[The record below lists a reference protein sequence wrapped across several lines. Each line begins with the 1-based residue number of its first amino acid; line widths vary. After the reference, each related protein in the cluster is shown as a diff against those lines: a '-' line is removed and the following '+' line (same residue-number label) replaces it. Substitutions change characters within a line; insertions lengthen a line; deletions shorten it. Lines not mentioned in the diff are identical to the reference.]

1 MTRTIGYVGL
11 GNIGGAMAVR
21 LAGHDHHLVVYD
33 LVKERMDRLSNY
45 GAEAAQSPADV
56 ASRTEIVYLSLPTPE
71 SVREVCLGAKGL
83 IEGSK
88 IRVCF
93 DLSTTG
99 RDMAREVAAAL
110 KERDIDYLDAPVSG
124 GVPGAEKGTL
134 AVMVSGP
141 EAAFRE
147 AEQTLRTIG
156 HNTFYIGTE
165 AGLGH
170 MMKLINNV
178 LSASAMVISME
189 ALACGVKAGLD
200 ADTMLAVINA
210 SSGRNTATTDKF
222 PKAILPRTFDYGF
235 NTELMY
241 KDLKLLMQHADN
253 LHVPMFL
260 GRQVT
265 SMWAF
270 AMSQGEGPKDYTN
283 LMKHIERWA
292 GVEVR
297 GKAAKG

>member
-1 MTRTIGYVGL
+1 MARTIGYIGL

-21 LAGHDHHLVVYD
+21 LAGRDHHLVIYD
-33 LVKERMDRLSNY
+33 LVKERMERLSNY
-45 GAEAAQSPADV
+45 GAEAAQSPVDV
-56 ASRTEIVYLSLPTPE
+56 ASRTEIVYLSLPTPK

-88 IRVCF
+88 IRICI

-99 RDMAREVAAAL
+99 RDMAVEVAAAL
-110 KERDIDYLDAPVSG
+110 KERGIIYLDAPVSG

-141 EAAFRE
+141 ESAFRE
-147 AEQTLRTIG
+147 AEETLRTIG
-156 HNTFYIGTE
+156 QNTFYMGAE

-178 LSASAMVISME
+178 LSASAMVMSME
-189 ALACGVKAGLD
+189 AMACGVKAGLD

-222 PKAILPRTFDYGF
+222 PKAILSRTFDYGF

-241 KDLKLLMQHADN
+241 KDLKLLMEHADS
-253 LHVPMFL
+253 LRVPMFL

-270 AMSQGEGPKDYTN
+270 AMTQGEGPKDYTN

-292 GVEVR
+292 GIEVR
-297 GKAAKG
+297 GKATKG

>member
-1 MTRTIGYVGL
+1 
-11 GNIGGAMAVR
+11 
-21 LAGHDHHLVVYD
+21 
-33 LVKERMDRLSNY
+33 
-45 GAEAAQSPADV
+45 
-56 ASRTEIVYLSLPTPE
+56 
-71 SVREVCLGAKGL
+71 
-83 IEGSK
+83 
-88 IRVCF
+88 
-93 DLSTTG
+93 
-99 RDMAREVAAAL
+99 
-110 KERDIDYLDAPVSG
+110 
-124 GVPGAEKGTL
+124 
-134 AVMVSGP
+134 
-141 EAAFRE
+141 
-147 AEQTLRTIG
+147 
-156 HNTFYIGTE
+156 
-165 AGLGH
+165 
-170 MMKLINNV
+170 V
-178 LSASAMVISME
+178 LSASAMAISME
-189 ALACGVKAGLD
+189 ALACGVKAGLEP
-200 ADTMLAVINA
+200 DTMLAVINA